1 MNYTDLVLLDIK
13 HIDENEHKKLTGLSN
28 ENPLGFA
35 KYLSDN
41 GKDIWISHVLVPEI
55 TDNDGYLYQLKD
67 FLKTL
72 KTIKKVEVLP
82 YHTMGEVKYEKLG
95 ISYALKGVNPPSKE
109 RVENARRI
117 LYSYQSNT

>member
-1 MNYTDLVLLDIK
+1 MA
-13 HIDENEHKKLTGLSN
+13 
-28 ENPLGFA
+28 FA
-35 KYLSDN
+35 KFLSDS
-41 GKDIWISHVLVPEI
+41 GKDIWIRHVLVDGI
-55 TDNDGYLYQLKD
+55 TDNDRYLYQLKD

-82 YHTMGEVKYEKLG
+82 YHTMGEAKYEKLG
-95 ISYALKGVNPPSKE
+95 IPYALKGVNPPSGE